1 MLTSNTFKRGL
12 KKGIITAKD
21 LSKVIIPVYIIVSL
35 LKETVII
42 DTISNFL
49 APMMNLFGLPGEA
62 SIILVLG
69 NLINTYGAIGAM
81 ASFDLTVKQI
91 TIIAVM
97 ISFSHSLIIESSI
110 IKKIGVNPFK
120 VAFMR
125 ISLSVLAGVLLNLLY
140 ING

>member
-1 MLTSNTFKRGL
+1 MLTINTFKRGL

-49 APMMNLFGLPGEA
+49 APMMNLFGLPGSA

-81 ASFDLTVKQI
+81 ASLDLTIKQI

-97 ISFSHSLIIESSI
+97 ISFSHSLIIESTI

-125 ISLSVLAGVLLNLLY
+125 ISLSVLAGILLNLLY

>member
-1 MLTSNTFKRGL
+1 MLTVNTFKCGF
-12 KKGIITAKD
+12 KKGIITTKE

-42 DTISNFL
+42 DTISNIL

-62 SIILVLG
+62 SIVLVLG

-81 ASFDLTVKQI
+81 ASFDLTIKQI

-97 ISFSHSLIIESSI
+97 ISFSHSLIIESTI

-120 VAFMR
+120 VALMR
-125 ISLSVLAGVLLNLLY
+125 ISLSVSAGVLLNLLY

>member
-1 MLTSNTFKRGL
+1 MLTINTFKRGL

-49 APMMNLFGLPGEA
+49 APMMNLFGLPGSA

-81 ASFDLTVKQI
+81 ASFDLTIKQI
-91 TIIAVM
+91 TIVAVM
-97 ISFSHSLIIESSI
+97 ISFSHSLIIESTI

-125 ISLSVLAGVLLNLLY
+125 ILLSILAGVSLNLLY